1 MMLARFKSLNSF
13 TLGALPKCAFDKT
26 MVQQMSRY
34 LVDMFGHGIRSLR
47 FSQASFYKLDPLVRK
62 VLNSKYIRPKADP
75 VLVR

>member
-1 MMLARFKSLNSF
+1 MVLARFKSLNRCR
-13 TLGALPKCAFDKT
+13 LGALPKCALDKT

-34 LVDMFGHGIRSLR
+34 LVDMFGDGIRSLR
-47 FSQASFYKLDPLVRK
+47 FSQASFYPFDPLVRK